1 MVATLKMSQQHDETH
16 RYQEQQQATPQAYMR
31 LVPAPQGAER
41 RMFERKEVHAHIQ
54 GKRLDHS
61 IAARREPFL
70 SLATRDLSIGGLS
83 AISQTIIQRGER
95 VSVYFPPQ
103 GVHRGWDALGRVIR
117 CEPSGM
123 GYRVAVEFEQMPL
136 AA

>member
-1 MVATLKMSQQHDETH
+1 MVATLKTPQQNQSQQPQH
-16 RYQEQQQATPQAYMR
+16 EQQQPAMQSYMR

-83 AISQTIIQRGER
+83 AISQTAIQRGER

-117 CEPSGM
+117 CEPSGF

>member
-1 MVATLKMSQQHDETH
+1 MVAILKMP
-16 RYQEQQQATPQAYMR
+16 RPAYTDAALTMNNESTSDG
-31 LVPAPQGAER
+31 GAER
-41 RMFERKEVHAHIQ
+41 RMFPRKEVHAHIQ
-54 GKRLDHS
+54 GKRMDHT

-70 SLATRDLSIGGLS
+70 SLALRDLSMGGLS
-83 AISQTIIQRGER
+83 AISQSPVERGER

-117 CEPSGM
+117 CEPSSF
-123 GYRVAVEFEQMPL
+123 GYRVAVEFDPIPM

>member
-1 MVATLKMSQQHDETH
+1 METPMVATLMMPQQ
-16 RYQEQQQATPQAYMR
+16 REQQEPQQQSYMR
-31 LVPAPQGAER
+31 LVPEPQGAER
-41 RMFERKEVHAHIQ
+41 RIFPRKEVHAHIQ

-70 SLATRDLSIGGLS
+70 SLATRDLSMGGLS
-83 AISQTIIQRGER
+83 AISQTPVPQGER

-117 CEPSGM
+117 CEPSGF
-123 GYRVAVEFEQMPL
+123 GYRIAVEFEPL
-136 AA
+136 PMAA